1 MLIST
6 MGSLHDFWQFIMKE
20 FAKVI
25 FYALFVGS
33 LIMLNASIISGIFS
47 SNDYIINF
55 VKRDL

>member
-1 MLIST
+1 